1 MRSLLVAILL
11 VACLAPTAGCQ
22 WGSAGFVGDLGG
34 RTFDPAGTVFSYLDG
49 RDDNLV
55 EDDRP
60 RAVVFMTWL
69 IFNPAGDLN
78 DLEGAELED
87 YRHEMALRDAM
98 AIVFD
103 DAAVLLP
110 GDRLESNIVD
120 GVEESTDGVQ
130 VRLHFAPERL
140 NAFTTY
146 ADFKPFGSER
156 QAVVRLSTVG
166 LEPPV
171 SAIDGSVTI
180 TIGLSDSDPA
190 EALTGTLEGTF
201 SAPLV
206 DERVA
211 EHNLALLESEP
222 LLGVPLDPRP
232 VVVDEGAGE

>member
-1 MRSLLVAILL
+1 MRSLLVALVL
-11 VACLAPTAGCQ
+11 VASLAPAAGCQ
-22 WGSAGFVGDLGG
+22 WGSAGFVGDLAGD
-34 RTFDPAGTVFSYLDG
+34 TFDPAGTVFSYVDR

-87 YRHEMALRDAM
+87 YRHEMKLRDAL

-103 DAAVLLP
+103 DAAVLAP
-110 GDRLESNIVD
+110 GDRYESNIVGGEEQSDD
-120 GVEESTDGVQ
+120 GVE

-146 ADFKPFGSER
+146 DAFTPYGSER
-156 QAVVRLSTVG
+156 QAVVRLNTVG
-166 LEPPV
+166 LQPPV
-171 SAIDGSVTI
+171 SAIDGTVDI
-180 TIGLSDSDPA
+180 TISLGDDDPEGA
-190 EALTGTLEGTF
+190 RTGTLQGTF

-222 LLGVPLDPRP
+222 LLGVPLAPRP
-232 VVVDEGAGE
+232 VTVEAPE

>member
-1 MRSLLVAILL
+1 MRSLLVAVVLC
-11 VACLAPTAGCQ
+11 VALAPTAGCQ
-22 WGSAGFVGDLGG
+22 WGSAGFVGDVGG
-34 RTFDPAGTVFSYLDG
+34 LTFDPAGTVFAYVDR

-55 EDDRP
+55 EDTRP

-87 YRHEMALRDAM
+87 YRHEMKLRDAV

-103 DAAVLLP
+103 DAAALAP
-110 GDRLESNIVD
+110 GDRLESNIVGGVEQAAD
-120 GVEESTDGVQ
+120 GVE

-146 ADFKPFGSER
+146 DAFAPFGSER
-156 QAVVRLSTVG
+156 QAIVRLNTVG
-166 LEPPV
+166 LQPPV
-171 SAIDGSVTI
+171 SSIDGTVDI
-180 TIGLSDSDPA
+180 TIALGDNDPEGA
-190 EALTGTLEGTF
+190 RTGTLQGTF

-211 EHNLALLESEP
+211 EHNLALLQSEP
-222 LLGVPLDPRP
+222 LLGVPLAPRP
-232 VVVDEGAGE
+232 PGAEGGE

>member
-1 MRSLLVAILL
+1 MRSLLVAL
-11 VACLAPTAGCQ
+11 VLIATLAPLTGCQ

-34 RTFDPAGTVFSYLDG
+34 VTFDPAGTVFTYVDR

-87 YRHEMALRDAM
+87 YRHEMSVRDAM
-98 AIVFD
+98 AIVFE
-103 DAAVLLP
+103 DAAALAP
-110 GDRLESNIVD
+110 GDRLESNIVG
-120 GVEESTDGVQ
+120 GVEESTDGVE

-140 NAFTTY
+140 NAFSTY
-146 ADFKPFGSER
+146 DGFAPFGSER
-156 QAVVRLSTVG
+156 QAIVRLNTVG
-166 LEPPV
+166 LQPPV
-171 SAIDGSVTI
+171 SAIEGTVDVTI
-180 TIGLSDSDPA
+180 SLGDDDPEGA
-190 EALTGTLEGTF
+190 RTGTLEGTF
-201 SAPLV
+201 TAPLV

-222 LLGVPLDPRP
+222 LLGVPLAPRP
-232 VVVDEGAGE
+232 PGTEESTE